1 MLGLFVG
8 SLGVVLIALPTLGE
22 GQSSAL
28 GVAQIISA
36 LMCYGLALNIAVPL
50 QQRHGALP
58 VLWRAQAVALVLTV
72 PLGLVHLDEVEFD
85 WGPFL
90 AIVALGVLGTS
101 FAYVLAATNA
111 GRLGSTR
118 ASVTTYII
126 PVVSLALGAL
136 VRNETVAVL
145 AVLGCAVALFGAW
158 LAGRR
163 G

>member
-1 MLGLFVG
+1 MVAAACAGSDAGTQAADGGTGAPVATAQESVDDG
-8 SLGVVLIALPTLGE
+8 SLGASETSEPADVVEPSEQGRCTAP
-22 GQSSAL
+22 
-28 GVAQIISA
+28 
-36 LMCYGLALNIAVPL
+36 AVGGSP
-50 QQRHGALP
+50 
-58 VLWRAQAVALVLTV
+58 
-72 PLGLVHLDEVEFD
+72 
-85 WGPFL
+85 
-90 AIVALGVLGTS
+90 IVALGVLGTS
-101 FAYVLAATNA
+101 FAYVIAATNA

>member
-1 MLGLFVG
+1 
-8 SLGVVLIALPTLGE
+8 
-22 GQSSAL
+22 
-28 GVAQIISA
+28 
-36 LMCYGLALNIAVPL
+36 
-50 QQRHGALP
+50 
-58 VLWRAQAVALVLTV
+58 VLWRTQAVALVLTA
-72 PLGLVHLDEVEFD
+72 PLGLVHLDEVEFA

-101 FAYVLAATNA
+101 FAYVIAATNA